1 MLNLNYN
8 ILLKDIFIY
17 EVINEDLNPRVEIYL
32 NEDINE
38 RHLIFNSLDYPY
50 AIGDDKQYFFYSPYY
65 GYCYDLF
72 EEMLKDIHEFASR
85 GRALNFYASKMLER
99 LYLHYQNCNI
109 AYTSIEQFLID
120 FKYKISESLS
130 KILLKQYIIFDK
142 IYTLTDDDVVEREH
156 AININALNDNSKIE
170 KPLDNLAEFV
180 SEQTA
185 SKISK
190 NKLTAYVDYME
201 QMSGTF
207 EHELIKAVKPLFFTI
222 IPEYN
227 YIYKGE
233 Y

>member
-17 EVINEDLNPRVEIYL
+17 KIINEDLYPRVEIYL
-32 NEDINE
+32 NDDINE
-38 RHLIFNSLDYPY
+38 RHLIFNTLDN
-50 AIGDDKQYFFYSPYY
+50 GTMSDNKHYFFSSPYY

-72 EEMLKDIHEFASR
+72 NEMLKELHIF
-85 GRALNFYASKMLER
+85 GTRAQELNFYASKMLER

-130 KILLKQYIIFDK
+130 KILLKQYFIFEK
-142 IYTLTDDDVVEREH
+142 IYTLSDDDVVEREH

-190 NKLTAYVDYME
+190 NKLNAYVDYME
-201 QMSGTF
+201 QMKGTV